1 MYNGAMNRWR
11 MFTLWLLVGLAL
23 TLGAACGESPGGR
36 QQVEVRFVTWKP
48 NQPEVW
54 DEIIRR
60 FQAAN
65 PDIRLVRE
73 VGPHSSTA
81 FHDLLT
87 QKLKNASPEVDVF
100 LMDVVWPPEFA
111 SAGWARSLDH
121 YLDEA
126 TRRTLWPA
134 ALEANTW
141 QDRLYGVPL
150 YLDAGLLYY
159 RKDLLAAQGYSP
171 PRTWPELVAQ
181 ARAIVAAQRAA
192 GREMYGYSGQFK
204 QYEGLVCDM
213 LEFIASRGGG
223 LVDPH
228 TGRCLLSEPAAV
240 EAVRFVRQQII
251 GHIAPRGVLTYQEP
265 ESLALFLQGKAVFMR
280 NWPYAWAL
288 LQQRQRSQVAGRV
301 GITVLP
307 HFPGQASAATLGGWQ
322 VGISAFSR
330 RPRPAWRFVSF
341 LISRPIQKLLAIEAG
356 RLPARRDVFED
367 PEVLEARPHFRLLRQ
382 VLARARPRPR
392 TPLYPAL
399 SRILQVYF
407 SRALSDPRVKVEELA
422 AQTCRRVEELLSLAR
437 EY

>member
-1 MYNGAMNRWR
+1 VYNGSMNRWC
-11 MFTLWLLVGLAL
+11 MFMVWLLVGLAL
-23 TLGAACGESPGGR
+23 VVGAACGESPGGR
-36 QQVEVRFVTWKP
+36 RQVEVRFVTWKP

-111 SAGWARSLDH
+111 SAGWARALDH
-121 YLDEA
+121 HLDEA
-126 TRRTLWPA
+126 TRRSLWPA
-134 ALEANTW
+134 GLEANTW

-159 RKDLLAAQGYSP
+159 RKDLLAARGYRP
-171 PRTWPELVAQ
+171 PQTWPELVAQ
-181 ARAIVAAQRAA
+181 ARAIVADRRAA

-288 LQQRQRSQVAGRV
+288 LQQPQRSPVAGRV
-301 GITVLP
+301 GIAVLP
-307 HFPGQASAATLGGWQ
+307 HFPGHSSVATLGGWQ

-330 RPRPAWRFVSF
+330 RPRQAWRFVSF
-341 LISRPIQKLLAIEAG
+341 LISRPIQKLLALRAG
-356 RLPARRDVFED
+356 RLPARRDVFQD
-367 PEVLEARPHFRLLRQ
+367 PEVLAARPHFRFLRR

-407 SRALSDPRVKVEELA
+407 SRALSDPGVKVEELA
-422 AQTCRRVEELLSLAR
+422 SQTCRRVEELLSLAR